1 MTERYLSI
9 IEEAN
14 KWIKN
19 TSAMHG
25 AKGEAA
31 YRNFVNYRRQ
41 LKKKKYASEDNPAA
55 ALYGESQVGKSYL
68 ASSLLSKAGSSFNVV
83 DGKGNSYDFIN
94 QINPEGKGT
103 ESTSLVTRFS
113 ADYKWVNDDFPVKAK
128 LLSIADIILVLC
140 DTYYNDVKAKMD
152 TALKSEGVN
161 EKVNEILRGALE
173 EGVEQVLLTED
184 DILDIQDYFN
194 SNFSTKASNVIHSN
208 FFTKVSIHIS
218 KIKVEKWNELF
229 GLLWNNNEY
238 IEELFLNLLENH
250 KKLDYATEV
259 YLPIDAVLREKGS
272 LLEVTR
278 LYEIYGAE
286 EQTLSQFEAKV
297 SVLYNPESNKIALD
311 FSKSYL
317 CALAAELVFR
327 LPDDLEQEKPFLKET
342 DLLDFPGARHRME
355 NHEEDIDSKIIPQ
368 MLLRGKVAYLFNK
381 YSLYQ
386 KINILLFCQHNEDTK
401 QGAVPEL
408 LNNWIGDM
416 VGNSPDEREEFIAKS
431 KIPPLFVISTKFNID
446 LEYDSRNDKKENQN
460 SLKERWKRRFDKALQ
475 KGVLSTET
483 YNWFENWTSSMSN
496 FQNLYL
502 LRDFFYSSEGQSG
515 VYRGYSEEKIEKEE
529 IVPEG
534 YADLREDLKQSF
546 LANSFVKNHFEDPEL
561 AWNSSTSIN
570 QDGSELIINK
580 LTIASENIN
589 EAIKDKFNRELD
601 EIGFGILKELK
612 KYYHDSD
619 SDKKLFKAKSEAGE
633 IQIKLDLAFGKD
645 HFFFG
650 PMMQEFMLNESEV
663 YSLYLEKLKA
673 IENSQIVNMGKY
685 NGIRTNVPELD
696 PNADFETN
704 LKKLQEHYERS
715 SAEEC
720 EEYFENKGINLQE
733 LFYGNNERVKQF
745 SHVLAES
752 LEAYWFENHLRK
764 STQKLIDAFSE
775 TGLQSTQEML
785 KTLYQKLEISEKVA
799 RRIRTYVDGNTRV
812 EESYGMI
819 ADLSAEIINK
829 FINTVGIEYYTESDE
844 ADLKV
849 ANDRNNLGLVLDHSE
864 LDFEENTPEEAARLL
879 SNMDKLDQLLNQN
892 PLPADARRLPNYR
905 SYIRWYHR
913 LKVGFV
919 SVCDIPNYDVQAN
932 SKLEEIIKSCEAA

>member
-1 MTERYLSI
+1 MTERYLNI
-9 IEEAN
+9 IEEAI

-19 TSAMHG
+19 TSAMNG
-25 AKGEAA
+25 AKGETA
-31 YRNFVNYRRQ
+31 YRNFVNYRRR
-41 LKKKKYASEDNPAA
+41 LKKKKYALEDNPAA

-68 ASSLLSKAGSSFNVV
+68 ASSLLSKSGSPFNVV
-83 DGKGNSYDFIN
+83 DGRGNSFDFIN

-113 ADYKWVNDDFPVKAK
+113 TGYKLINPDFPVKAK

-140 DTYYNDVKAKMD
+140 DTYYNDVRAKMD
-152 TALKSEGVN
+152 TALKSEEIK
-161 EKVNEILRGALE
+161 EKVSEVIRDSSE
-173 EGVEQVLLTED
+173 EGAVQSLLTED
-184 DILDIQDYFN
+184 DIFDIQDYFN
-194 SNFSTKASNVIHSN
+194 SNFSTKASNVIHSD
-208 FFTKVSIHIS
+208 FFNQVSPHIS
-218 KIKVEKWNELF
+218 RIEVKRWNELF
-229 GLLWNNNEY
+229 GLLWNNNQHFDD
-238 IEELFLNLLENH
+238 LFLNLLGYY
-250 KKLDYATEV
+250 KILGFATEV

-278 LYEIYGAE
+278 LYEIYGTE
-286 EQTLSQFEAKV
+286 EQSMAQFESNV
-297 SVLYNPESNKIALD
+297 SVLYNPESNEIAQD

-327 LPDDLEQEKPFLKET
+327 LPDNLEQEKPFLEET

-355 NHEEDIDSKIIPQ
+355 IHEEDIDRKIIPQ
-368 MLLRGKVAYLFNK
+368 LLLRGKVAYLFNK

-401 QGAVPEL
+401 QGSVPEL
-408 LNNWIGDM
+408 INNWIGDV
-416 VGNSPDEREEFIAKS
+416 VGKRPEEREDFIAKS

-446 LEYDSRNDKKENQN
+446 LEYDPRNDKKEDQN
-460 SLKERWKRRFDKALQ
+460 ALKERWKRRFDKALQ

-483 YNWFENWTSSMSN
+483 YNWFENWTLSSSK

-515 VYRGYSEEKIEKEE
+515 VYRGYLTDKVEREE

-612 KYYHDSD
+612 KYYHDSN
-619 SDKKLFKAKSEAGE
+619 SDKKIAKAKFEAGM
-633 IQIKLDLAFGKD
+633 IQFELDLAFGKD

-663 YSLYLEKLKA
+663 YSLYQEKLKA
-673 IENSQIVNMGKY
+673 IENLQIVNMGKY

-704 LKKLQEHYERS
+704 LKRLQKHYERS
-715 SAEEC
+715 SLEDC
-720 EEYFENKGINLQE
+720 EEYFEDQGIDLQE

-745 SHVLAES
+745 SRVLAES
-752 LEAYWFENHLRK
+752 LEEYWFENHL
-764 STQKLIDAFSE
+764 QKATRNLIDAFSE
-775 TGLQSTQEML
+775 TGLQSTQDML
-785 KTLYQKLEISEKVA
+785 KVLYKKLEISEKVA
-799 RRIRTYVDGNTRV
+799 KRIRTYVDGNTRI

-829 FINTVGIEYYTESDE
+829 FINTVGIEYYTESDL
-844 ADLKV
+844 ADLGV
-849 ANDRNNLGLVLDHSE
+849 ANEKNNLGLVLDHSE
-864 LDFEENTPEEAARLL
+864 LDFEENTPEEAARLT

-892 PLPADARRLPNYR
+892 PLPADARRLPNYQ
-905 SYIRWYHR
+905 SYIRWYDR

-932 SKLEEIIKSCEAA
+932 NKLEKIIKSCEVA